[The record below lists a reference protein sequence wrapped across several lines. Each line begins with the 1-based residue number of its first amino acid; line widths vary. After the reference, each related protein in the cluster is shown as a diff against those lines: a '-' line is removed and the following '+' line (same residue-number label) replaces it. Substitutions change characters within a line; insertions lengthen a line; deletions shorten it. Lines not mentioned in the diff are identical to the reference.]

1 MSYLY
6 FRTLISFVVGNI
18 PSARYLLPSRAL
30 IILDLPLL
38 NSPTT
43 TSKKSSS
50 SCLIASVRRLSSSI
64 SGAASCRASLLRLLE
79 DIFSWLEALHPTWWH
94 YALPSFSTKGKG
106 KLVTMTPSFAICT
119 TPTWQHDAQGRSCS
133 LWRKLSYIQFAEILK
148 LLRHAVLL
156 NAASDY
162 RTQKLPWGTLTLWW
176 GKLFLSQAMP
186 PWERLGSAWDHH
198 PSVLLLLEHLQS
210 PVWRPVVVAT
220 LAKRSELAWPAK

>member
-1 MSYLY
+1 MARTGLYQTIDWNWLIQVVEYMSYLY

-79 DIFSWLEALHPTWWH
+79 DIFSWLEALHQ
-94 YALPSFSTKGKG
+94 LGDIMPSQASAQRGKE
-106 KLVTMTPSFAICT
+106 
-119 TPTWQHDAQGRSCS
+119 S
-133 LWRKLSYIQFAEILK
+133 LW
-148 LLRHAVLL
+148 
-156 NAASDY
+156 
-162 RTQKLPWGTLTLWW
+162 LW
-176 GKLFLSQAMP
+176 
-186 PWERLGSAWDHH
+186 
-198 PSVLLLLEHLQS
+198 LLLLQYVQLLLCSTMHK
-210 PVWRPVVVAT
+210 AG
-220 LAKRSELAWPAK
+220 LAVCEEN